1 MELSCGHK
9 KSSLD
14 EEALALSGQ
23 YDCDCDADST
33 LSVAYNT
40 IVQMKRT
47 PENLLHAM
55 KDMS

>member
-1 MELSCGHK
+1 MELSCGYK

-33 LSVAYNT
+33 LSIAYNT

-47 PENLLHAM
+47 TENYFM
-55 KDMS
+55 Q